1 MTNLIIIT
9 VLFGLFACYL
19 AYVSRLRAPIKLL
32 ILPAFMVGV
41 VLGYLHFLEEVGKPA
56 NIPIPEKA
64 LYVAHRI
71 TNEDTI
77 IIWLLTEE
85 DERLYVIP
93 YTRDAAKELEEAR
106 EGKENGRDQG
116 VTSETTESGEQSVR
130 TGDALNISYGNVTK

>member
-1 MTNLIIIT
+1 MTSLIIIT

-56 NIPIPEKA
+56 SIPLPDEA
-64 LYVAHRI
+64 FYVAHRI

-93 YTRDAAKELEEAR
+93 YTREAAKELEEAR
-106 EGKENGRDQG
+106 QGKEGGRDQS
-116 VTSETTESGEQSVR
+116 VTSETTQSGERSVK